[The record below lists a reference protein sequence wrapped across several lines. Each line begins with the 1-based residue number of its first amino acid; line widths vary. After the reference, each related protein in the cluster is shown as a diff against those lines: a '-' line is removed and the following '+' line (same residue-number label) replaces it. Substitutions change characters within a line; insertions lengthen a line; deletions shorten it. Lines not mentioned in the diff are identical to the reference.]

1 MNETTTFSILVVDD
15 DRSNLDVLTHILKSQ
30 YTVQVAKSGLAA
42 LKRARELQP
51 DLILLDIVMP
61 DMNGFEVLADL
72 KGSDETRHIPVIF
85 ITGLTQAED
94 EEKGFLLGAVDYIV
108 KPFKTAIVKA
118 RVRTHLR
125 IVKQIQTIERLC
137 MIDALTDIPNRRSF
151 DQQIAMEWKRAMRD
165 KSPLSLLMIDVD
177 KFKALNDSYG
187 HPQGDVVLQAI
198 GQMLHTVLK
207 RPADF
212 ASRIGGEEFAV
223 LLPST
228 RLEDAL
234 HLAEELRAQ
243 TENLQVHSLDNGPP
257 LSVTIS
263 IGVTSM
269 IPEQGTQFADFVALA
284 DEALY
289 AAKNAGRNRVCA
301 AE

>member
-1 MNETTTFSILVVDD
+1 MTESNSFSILVVDD

-30 YTVQVAKSGLAA
+30 YTVQVAKSGISA

-61 DMNGFEVLADL
+61 DMNGFEVLAEL

-85 ITGLTQAED
+85 ITGLTQSED

-151 DQQIAMEWKRAMRD
+151 DQQSSVEWKRATRD
-165 KSPLSLLMIDVD
+165 KQPLSLLIIDVD
-177 KFKALNDSYG
+177 HFKVFNDTYG

-198 GQMLHTVLK
+198 GQMLHKFLK

-223 LLPST
+223 LLPNT
-228 RLEDAL
+228 RPEDVA
-234 HLAEELRAQ
+234 HLAEELRA
-243 TENLQVHSLDNGPP
+243 TAEALQVHSLDSGPP

-263 IGVTSM
+263 IGVASAV
-269 IPEQGTQFADFVALA
+269 PEHGMQLSDFIALA

-289 AAKNAGRNRVCA
+289 SAKNTGRNRVCVA
-301 AE
+301 Q